1 MIETLLKTCKLF
13 QCYCRFYSNVFL
25 SMPQSLEL
33 CNFVNIIELLLFS
46 FFIVMFSLP
55 TISEGILIGT
65 QNMNKP
71 KHIFKLISRITLY
84 HLNHSY
90 RGLELVIEP
99 RCGNWNTNLLMEVIG
114 YNYSEEGWTDIL
126 DLSWRTFSG
135 CSLDVMFIISVGV
148 YEKQQNQESLAW
160 GQGIEKL
167 GQSEWMGWKCRGALG
182 NKNKAQKP
190 EGNLCLLKVTP
201 FPPDV

>member
-1 MIETLLKTCKLF
+1 
-13 QCYCRFYSNVFL
+13 
-25 SMPQSLEL
+25 
-33 CNFVNIIELLLFS
+33 
-46 FFIVMFSLP
+46 
-55 TISEGILIGT
+55 
-65 QNMNKP
+65 MNKP

-90 RGLELVIEP
+90 CGLELVIEP

-114 YNYSEEGWTDIL
+114 YNYSEEGWTDVL

-135 CSLDVMFIISVGV
+135 CSLDVIFIISVGV
-148 YEKQQNQESLAW
+148 YEEQQNQENMAW

-190 EGNLCLLKVTP
+190 EGNLCYTYWKLLLFLQMFSNRKACLWKYESEFQHQFGIAYNQQRERKDTL
-201 FPPDV
+201 FRRKIT